1 MRRAAI
7 PVAMLLLIGI
17 GAAEASVSAQ
27 QIAESVGRPRL
38 EGAGV
43 MLTAA
48 GLLASTVIY
57 LVLGH
62 LATDDRSALRGGV
75 LTGVLAGLIGGALRA
90 LIISGAVA
98 ELVAR
103 YAAVP
108 DWFITAALGV
118 FVVLSCVASAIGG
131 GALLEYESAHEK
143 RCCDDACKQGGA
155 SAFH

>member
-1 MRRAAI
+1 MRKAAI
-7 PVAMLLLIGI
+7 PVATALLVVI
-17 GAAEASVSAQ
+17 GAVEARVSAQ

-38 EGAGV
+38 ESAGV

-62 LATDDRSALRGGV
+62 LASDDRAALRSGV
-75 LTGVLAGLIGGALRA
+75 LTGVLAGLVGGAARA

-98 ELVAR
+98 DLVAR

-108 DWFITAALGV
+108 DWFMTVALGI
-118 FVVLSCVASAIGG
+118 FVVLSGLTSAVGG
-131 GALLEYESAHEK
+131 GAIAWTGRRISRAA
-143 RCCDDACKQGGA
+143 RSRPPA
-155 SAFH
+155 